1 LEQGTIPEYNNPT
14 RSTYRGQEFK
24 FIESFWSKFPDKLN
38 VKVFSLSFLDADN
51 ITAALINLTGNG
63 KPFLFRIY
71 ISNVPIHNFS
81 YSVASKIATTK
92 CNSQLFETL
101 SDRLFYLCSCFV
113 GGGCLQTSRL

>member
-1 LEQGTIPEYNNPT
+1 M
-14 RSTYRGQEFK
+14 
-24 FIESFWSKFPDKLN
+24 
-38 VKVFSLSFLDADN
+38 DADN

-71 ISNVPIHNFS
+71 ISNVPIHNFP

-101 SDRLFYLCSCFV
+101 SLGQAFLS
-113 GGGCLQTSRL
+113 L